1 MWYTR
6 QIHSLIILSVF
17 LFCSLSRSAGFEGK
31 IVNRDI
37 SLPIY
42 SFPSLNEIEDTES
55 DAFQSAVQ
63 KLFQKSPDELIQIS
77 RSNGGGDDI
86 QESISTIYIKG
97 NKYRIDSEEEGEK
110 QSIIY
115 DINTKSIDMVQWES
129 KMVIT
134 SSLDELKEGFTEMLP
149 TPPETE
155 MPEMTEENSKFSM
168 KATGETR
175 TINGYTCE
183 LYVGTNEDGDYTNL
197 WLTSG
202 NKDLF
207 EAFKNMMTV
216 MEESLG
222 KGKLLDEEDKFF
234 IEKKSVDMLN
244 LTASSFDINIQEMKD
259 IKAQTL
265 STDLFEVPEGFEK
278 ISPREMM
285 EQQMEMYKDQN

>member
-1 MWYTR
+1 MWYTKP
-6 QIHSLIILSVF
+6 IHSLIILTVF
-17 LFCSLSRSAGFEGK
+17 LFCSLSHSAGFEGK

-37 SLPIY
+37 SLPVY
-42 SFPSLNEIEDTES
+42 AFPSLNEIEDMDS

-63 KLFQKSPDELIQIS
+63 KLFEKSPDELIQIA

-97 NKYRIDSEEEGEK
+97 DKYRIDSEEEGEK

-115 DINTKSIDMVQWES
+115 DIGTKSINMIQWES

-134 SSLDELKEGFTEMLP
+134 ASLDEFKEGFSEMLP
-149 TPPETE
+149 TPPGTE
-155 MPEMTEENSKFSM
+155 MPEMTEDNSKFSM
-168 KATGETR
+168 KTTGKTR

-183 LYVGTNEDGDYTNL
+183 LYTGTNQDGDYTNL

-202 NKDLF
+202 NQDLF

-216 MEESLG
+216 MEESFA
-222 KGKLLDEEDKFF
+222 KGKLLDEEDNFF
-234 IEKKSVDMLN
+234 LEKKGVDMLN

-259 IKAQTL
+259 ITAQTL
-265 STDLFEVPEGFEK
+265 SADFFEVPQNFQK
-278 ISPREMM
+278 ISPQEMM
-285 EQQMEMYKDQN
+285 EKEMDIYRDQN